1 MKPEYRESP
10 YPGDR
15 IDKELWTSLRE
26 TIFEDG
32 HLCYHDD
39 EGCHYVL
46 REIIEILKKYQIKKK
61 KECINIDKSAI
72 KTEMYICEDGYPL
85 TNLVLID
92 VCKVLFQLANEA
104 GLDGIKF
111 HNLKFAERP
120 TGPLN
125 QSSYKLFKWEV
136 DA

>member
-15 IDKELWTSLRE
+15 IDKELWTSLRN

-46 REIIEILKKYQIKKK
+46 REIIEVLKKYSINKKQESPNEEK
-61 KECINIDKSAI
+61 I
-72 KTEMYICEDGYPL
+72 KTELFICDSSFPL
-85 TNLVLID
+85 TMQMMIEVSEI
-92 VCKVLFQLANEA
+92 LFKIANEA
-104 GLDGIKF
+104 GLKGVRFKDF
-111 HNLKFAERP
+111 TYCERMSS
-120 TGPLN
+120 PL
-125 QSSYKLFKWEV
+125 SLYKMFKWDI